1 VPLGASNEQDADA
14 QRLLV
19 NARRALRRAHLKAQR
34 LVTSGGRDPGVG
46 RRRGRLRRAVKD
58 LAELLDL
65 THRIAAQTRQR
76 LSGTIPDG
84 SRRRVSPRDPDAR
97 PIAQG
102 RRGKPVEF
110 GYQPQ
115 GADNEDGVVLDH
127 SVHLGNAP
135 EAPSSP
141 LPPNA
146 SPPA

>member
-1 VPLGASNEQDADA
+1 MIKTPTRSGCWLTLGGRCAE
-14 QRLLV
+14 R
-19 NARRALRRAHLKAQR
+19 
-34 LVTSGGRDPGVG
+34 TSRPSGWSRDPGVG

-84 SRRRVSPRDPDAR
+84 PRRGVSPRDSDAR

-115 GADNEDGVVLDH
+115 GADNENGVVLDH
-127 SVHLGNAP
+127 SVHLGNP
-135 EAPSSP
+135 LDAPSSTGRRTRHRP
-141 LPPNA
+141 HDTAARAP
-146 SPPA
+146 